1 MDPSFFYAIANALRE
16 RQFTEAAGKQAAFE
30 LQQQQEQEA
39 LKNKRKEVLESM
51 KLDSNKILLRSND
64 FPAEAV
70 LHASMLA
77 QYMVINGIVPD
88 SFTEEKDKEQS
99 ILLHKKLVNLNNK
112 CLPLISVEEKAQID
126 SCLTAN
132 WKSAYLEF
140 IYPRIAARENLEQI
154 NKKYRVEKRKSII
167 AWVLFCYWSAFG
179 AYVGMILGLT
189 SLKFENT
196 DLVALASIGIAV
208 GIIALFLPV
217 FYWIYPK
224 ELSKT
229 KNTKQQL
236 LIQVD
241 FKDKKLWEGILKE
254 YPVIPSTQQLRAEYE
269 QLRQTVVSTMQKYS
283 PPKEETPEP

>member
-64 FPAEAV
+64 FPAETV

-126 SCLTAN
+126 ACLTAN

-154 NKKYRVEKRKSII
+154 TKKYRVEKRKSII

-196 DLVALASIGIAV
+196 DLVSLTSIGIAV